1 MNIVMVGGSH
11 GIGSNY
17 YKNAKKKGDSIKV
30 LSRTQGELSDEDWI
44 QCDILKV
51 VNGETVFP
59 ETFETIDALIY
70 LPGTV
75 NLGIIKQFSAEQ
87 MIEDLKLNVVGA
99 FVTVKACMKALKT
112 SENASITL
120 MSSIVAQTGMSL
132 HSMVGSSKGAVEGL
146 MRNLA
151 AELSPKIRVNALA
164 ISLVDTPLTK
174 SLTKNEKTLEIS
186 KAKHPL
192 KRIGNPEEIAEMLQ
206 VLTHFSKWMTGQV
219 VTVDGG
225 ISALR

>member
-1 MNIVMVGGSH
+1 MNIVMIGGSH
-11 GIGSNY
+11 GIGSHY

-44 QCDILKV
+44 QFDILKV
-51 VNGETVFP
+51 INGESTFP
-59 ETFETIDALIY
+59 ETFESIDALIY

-99 FVTVKACMKALKT
+99 FLSVKACMKALKA
-112 SENASITL
+112 SENASVTL
-120 MSSIVAQTGMSL
+120 MSSVVAQTGMTL

-164 ISLVDTPLTK
+164 LSLVDTPLTK
-174 SLTKNEKTLEIS
+174 SITKNEKSLETS
-186 KAKHPL
+186 KDKHPL
-192 KRIGNPEEIAEMLQ
+192 KRIGDPEEIAEMLQ

-219 VTVDGG
+219 VTIDGG